1 VQWKIGRRWSFTLE
15 GKPIAQIAPLPP
27 ERRQTSFD
35 GLRDRIE
42 LLPGWNDPVNP
53 DRFLIGE
60 L

>member
-1 VQWKIGRRWSFTLE
+1 MGRRWLFTLE

-27 ERRQTSFD
+27 ERRQAGFD

-42 LLPGWNDPVNP
+42 LLPGWNDPVDP
-53 DRFLIGE
+53 DRFLIGA